1 MPPSPDPFRHL
12 ARALLVIAASIIPCA
27 LGADPRVQDGIDRSL
42 RERGARAFELQMG
55 LEPAPPPAPLPET
68 EVRRSVAL
76 PPPIGEIYERPR
88 PDRAPSPA
96 APDVGGRGES
106 SHAASTLIESQRR
119 RQLGAQVQTRQLP
132 TVQRRQALDAQQLQ
146 FERELQAE
154 RLRSE
159 IMRNSERALRR

>member
-1 MPPSPDPFRHL
+1 MYPSLDPFRHL
-12 ARALLVIAASIIPCA
+12 RRALAVIAASIIPCA
-27 LGADPRVQDGIDRSL
+27 LGADPRVQNGIDRNL

-76 PPPIGEIYERPR
+76 PPPIGEIYERPPPER
-88 PDRAPSPA
+88 VPSPPA
-96 APDVGGRGES
+96 RDVRGRGES
-106 SHAASTLIESQRR
+106 SHAASTLIDSQRR
-119 RQLGAQVQTRQLP
+119 RQIGTQVQTRQLP